1 MPYSDSETLI
11 LAGWPVSREY
21 KIDLL
26 LLLLQI
32 ITRQT
37 ETTYQLMIL
46 GMIDLTTHD
55 EKTLRVVEGQ
65 VLDDSKNT
73 IITKEEDG
81 FVNLFQFVRILFMT
95 L

>member
-1 MPYSDSETLI
+1 
-11 LAGWPVSREY
+11 
-21 KIDLL
+21 
-26 LLLLQI
+26 
-32 ITRQT
+32 
-37 ETTYQLMIL
+37 
-46 GMIDLTTHD
+46 MIDLTTHD

>member
-1 MPYSDSETLI
+1 
-11 LAGWPVSREY
+11 
-21 KIDLL
+21 
-26 LLLLQI
+26 
-32 ITRQT
+32 
-37 ETTYQLMIL
+37 
-46 GMIDLTTHD
+46 MIDLTTHD

-95 L
+95 LRGFDKQASLLGPL

>member
-1 MPYSDSETLI
+1 MFYVLSITL
-11 LAGWPVSREY
+11 
-21 KIDLL
+21 DLK
-26 LLLLQI
+26 
-32 ITRQT
+32 
-37 ETTYQLMIL
+37 YYMIL

-95 L
+95 LL